1 MIKIIKIIT
10 AINNPNLNNK
20 LNEEKNIEIVCKD
33 LQYKDAILD
42 ILNENINID
51 IIIIN
56 NEIPSEIN
64 DDELIKKIKEKNNKI
79 RIIYILEKINKN
91 IQEIFEKNNINEFY
105 FNNEITID
113 KIIKI
118 INKENINNF
127 ENSLIKNNNI
137 NKEKYYNN
145 KFLIN
150 DNLIQNIKNKIKQK
164 INKNKII
171 KEKIKS
177 NFYENKIITISG
189 PPNVGKTNFIINF
202 YKIIKN
208 KKILILDF
216 DLNKKDIKL
225 FLGIKK
231 YYKIN
236 KKINKENKN
245 IFLNINKNNYNNYLN
260 SNFENEFNI
269 INLENNVDL
278 ISIKELLKNKF
289 NNDFDFLEFKNFIQN
304 IFEKEKKNYDLILID
319 LGSENNSEI
328 NNLIFEKSDINILL
342 TEGNLIGLNKL
353 KRYINNFNKTN
364 NFKIIINKKDLF
376 SIDNMFI
383 EKILKL
389 EIIGEI
395 KYKKFY
401 SNLINNNFKFYYN
414 FKNNYNK
421 EYEKILK
428 KLII

>member
-1 MIKIIKIIT
+1 MIKIKKIIT

-20 LNEEKNIEIVCKD
+20 LNMENNIEVVCKD

-42 ILNENINID
+42 ILNENNNVD

-64 DDELIKKIKEKNNKI
+64 DDELIKKIKEKNNNI
-79 RIIYILEKINKN
+79 RVIYILEKINKN
-91 IQEIFEKNNINEFY
+91 IQEILEKNNINEFY
-105 FNNEITID
+105 LNNEITID

-127 ENSLIKNNNI
+127 ENSLIKNNNTK
-137 NKEKYYNN
+137 KENYYN
-145 KFLIN
+145 KFFIN
-150 DNLIQNIKNKIKQK
+150 DNLIKNIKNKIKQK
-164 INKNKII
+164 TNKNKII
-171 KEKIKS
+171 EEKIKS
-177 NFYENKIITISG
+177 NYYENKIITISG

-208 KKILILDF
+208 KKILIIDF

-236 KKINKENKN
+236 RKIKKEKNKINNNNN
-245 IFLNINKNNYNNYLN
+245 IFKNNLN
-260 SNFENEFNI
+260 KI
-269 INLENNVDL
+269 HLENNVDL

-289 NNDFDFLEFKNFIQN
+289 KNINFDFLEFKNFIQD
-304 IFEKEKKNYDLILID
+304 FLEKEKNNYNLILID
-319 LGSENNSEI
+319 LGSENNPEI

-342 TEGNLIGLNKL
+342 TEGNLIGINKL
-353 KRYINNFNKTN
+353 KIYLNKFNKIN

-401 SNLINNNFKFYYN
+401 SNLINNHFNFYYN
-414 FKNNYNK
+414 FKKKYKK
-421 EYEKILK
+421 EYEKIFN
-428 KLII
+428 KLY

>member
-1 MIKIIKIIT
+1 MIKIKKIIT
-10 AINNPNLNNK
+10 AINNPNLNYK
-20 LNEEKNIEIVCKD
+20 LNIENNIEVVCKD

-42 ILNENINID
+42 ILNENNNVD

-64 DDELIKKIKEKNNKI
+64 DDELIKKIKEKNNNI
-79 RIIYILEKINKN
+79 RVIYILEKINKN
-91 IQEIFEKNNINEFY
+91 IQEILEKNNINEFY
-105 FNNEITID
+105 LNNEITID

-127 ENSLIKNNNI
+127 ENSLIKNNNTK
-137 NKEKYYNN
+137 KENYYN
-145 KFLIN
+145 KFFIN
-150 DNLIQNIKNKIKQK
+150 DNLIKNIKNKIKQK
-164 INKNKII
+164 TNKNKII
-171 KEKIKS
+171 EEKIKS
-177 NFYENKIITISG
+177 NYYENKIITISG

-236 KKINKENKN
+236 RKIKKEKNKINDNNNNN
-245 IFLNINKNNYNNYLN
+245 IFKNNVNK
-260 SNFENEFNI
+260 I
-269 INLENNVDL
+269 HLENNVDL

-289 NNDFDFLEFKNFIQN
+289 NNINFDFLEFKNFIRD
-304 IFEKEKKNYDLILID
+304 FLEKEKNNYNLILID
-319 LGSENNSEI
+319 LGSENNPEI

-342 TEGNLIGLNKL
+342 TEGNLIGINKL
-353 KRYINNFNKTN
+353 KIYLNKFNKIN

-376 SIDNMFI
+376 SIDNIFI

-401 SNLINNNFKFYYN
+401 SNLINNNFNFYYN
-414 FKNNYNK
+414 FKNKYKK
-421 EYEKILK
+421 EYEKIFNKLNIK
-428 KLII
+428 K

>member
-1 MIKIIKIIT
+1 MIKIKKIIT
-10 AINNPNLNNK
+10 AINNPNLNYK
-20 LNEEKNIEIVCKD
+20 LNMENNIEVVCKD

-42 ILNENINID
+42 ILNENNNVD

-64 DDELIKKIKEKNNKI
+64 DDELIKKIKEKNNNI

-91 IQEIFEKNNINEFY
+91 IQEILEKNNINEFY
-105 FNNEITID
+105 LNNEITID

-127 ENSLIKNNNI
+127 ENSLIKNNNTK
-137 NKEKYYNN
+137 KEKYYN
-145 KFLIN
+145 KFFIN
-150 DNLIQNIKNKIKQK
+150 DNLIKNMKNKIKQK
-164 INKNKII
+164 TNKNKII
-171 KEKIKS
+171 EEKIKS
-177 NFYENKIITISG
+177 NYYENKIITISG

-208 KKILILDF
+208 KKILIIDF

-236 KKINKENKN
+236 RKIKKEKNKINNNNN
-245 IFLNINKNNYNNYLN
+245 IFKNNLN
-260 SNFENEFNI
+260 KI
-269 INLENNVDL
+269 HLENNVDL

-289 NNDFDFLEFKNFIQN
+289 NNINFDFLEFKNFIQD
-304 IFEKEKKNYDLILID
+304 FLEKEKNNYNLILID
-319 LGSENNSEI
+319 LSSENNPEI

-342 TEGNLIGLNKL
+342 TEGNLIGINKL
-353 KRYINNFNKTN
+353 KIYLNKFNKIN

-401 SNLINNNFKFYYN
+401 SNLINNHFNFYYN
-414 FKNNYNK
+414 FKNKYKK
-421 EYEKILK
+421 EYEKIFN
-428 KLII
+428 KLY

>member
-1 MIKIIKIIT
+1 MIKIKKIIT

-20 LNEEKNIEIVCKD
+20 LNIENNIEVVCKD

-42 ILNENINID
+42 ILNENNNVD

-64 DDELIKKIKEKNNKI
+64 DDELIKKIKEKNNNI
-79 RIIYILEKINKN
+79 RVIYILEKINKN
-91 IQEIFEKNNINEFY
+91 IQEILEKNNINEFY
-105 FNNEITID
+105 LNNEITID

-127 ENSLIKNNNI
+127 ENSLIKNNNTK
-137 NKEKYYNN
+137 KEKYYN
-145 KFLIN
+145 KFFIN
-150 DNLIQNIKNKIKQK
+150 DNLIKNMKNKIKQK
-164 INKNKII
+164 TNKNKII
-171 KEKIKS
+171 EEKIKS
-177 NFYENKIITISG
+177 NYYENKIITISG

-236 KKINKENKN
+236 RKIKKEKNKIN
-245 IFLNINKNNYNNYLN
+245 NNYNN
-260 SNFENEFNI
+260 NI
-269 INLENNVDL
+269 FKNNVNKIHLENNVDL

-289 NNDFDFLEFKNFIQN
+289 NNINFDFLEFKNFIRD
-304 IFEKEKKNYDLILID
+304 FWEKEKNNYNLILID
-319 LGSENNSEI
+319 LGSENNPEI
-328 NNLIFEKSDINILL
+328 NNLIFEKSDFNILL
-342 TEGNLIGLNKL
+342 TEGNLIGINKL
-353 KRYINNFNKTN
+353 KIYLNKFNKIN

-401 SNLINNNFKFYYN
+401 SNLINNHFNFYYN
-414 FKNNYNK
+414 FKNKYKK
-421 EYEKILK
+421 EYEKIFN
-428 KLII
+428 KLY